1 MLDSTQPGWAQCLQR
16 AAAPPSHAHPL
27 AQYLAH
33 ALQQGQ
39 PPAQAHGPALLL
51 EAWLAGGIRH
61 TTFARAQP
69 AHWRAS
75 ASSNP
80 AGVPSTGS
88 GCNNGQRA
96 NGTRKSPVADLA
108 RRAHLSPSQFTARC
122 RDELGLGAIEWLRQ
136 QRLAHARLLRASG
149 MPVAAVASATGYRSP
164 SALTAAL
171 RRDRAGRAGR
181 RKPSDPKA
189 RLSAPATAATTI
201 AARRCSGA
209 ARRWSALQNA
219 YSRRMLP
226 LPCKPISTP
235 WAPSPCG
242 LLASLGVSLTHIP
255 PFLLTGITLIIGSVP
270 AWPFV
275 LRDPSRWRIPMR
287 TLALGVYGLFAYHFL
302 LFIAL
307 RHAPPVEAN
316 LVNYLWPLFI
326 VVLAPVVLPGVAL
339 RVPHVVAALLG
350 FGGAAIAIVGGREL
364 SGTLAWGYIPAAAAA
379 FIWATYSLMTNASR
393 PSPPPRLACSA
404 SFRRLVAAVPC
415 AAGAQRGAAGARLG
429 PTGRAGPGPLG
440 GAFYLWDKALKLGDA
455 RHIGILSYI
464 TPLASTTLLIVVSGR
479 SFSWSIGLATAM
491 IISAAVMGM
500 RAR

>member
-1 MLDSTQPGWAQCLQR
+1 MSSSPLQ
-16 AAAPPSHAHPL
+16 
-27 AQYLAH
+27 
-33 ALQQGQ
+33 
-39 PPAQAHGPALLL
+39 
-51 EAWLAGGIRH
+51 
-61 TTFARAQP
+61 
-69 AHWRAS
+69 
-75 ASSNP
+75 
-80 AGVPSTGS
+80 
-88 GCNNGQRA
+88 A
-96 NGTRKSPVADLA
+96 NLYA
-108 RRAHLSPSQFTARC
+108 
-122 RDELGLGAIEWLRQ
+122 LGAIALW
-136 QRLAHARLLRASG
+136 AS
-149 MPVAAVASATGYRSP
+149 
-164 SALTAAL
+164 
-171 RRDRAGRAGR
+171 
-181 RKPSDPKA
+181 
-189 RLSAPATAATTI
+189 
-201 AARRCSGA
+201 
-209 ARRWSALQNA
+209 
-219 YSRRMLP
+219 
-226 LPCKPISTP
+226 
-235 WAPSPCG
+235 
-242 LLASLGVSLTHIP
+242 LASLGVSLTHIP

-275 LRDPSRWRIPMR
+275 LRDPSQWRIPMR

-379 FIWATYSLMTNASR
+379 FIWATYSLMTKRVTAFPTTAIGLFGLVSGALSLLCHVLLE
-393 PSPPPRLACSA
+393 PSVTLQARDWSLLA
-404 SFRRLVAAVPC
+404 V
-415 AAGAQRGAAGARLG
+415 LG
-429 PTGRAGPGPLG
+429 LGPLG

-464 TPLASTTLLIVVSGR
+464 TPLASTALLIMVSGR

>member
-1 MLDSTQPGWAQCLQR
+1 MSSSPLQ
-16 AAAPPSHAHPL
+16 
-27 AQYLAH
+27 
-33 ALQQGQ
+33 
-39 PPAQAHGPALLL
+39 
-51 EAWLAGGIRH
+51 
-61 TTFARAQP
+61 
-69 AHWRAS
+69 
-75 ASSNP
+75 
-80 AGVPSTGS
+80 
-88 GCNNGQRA
+88 A
-96 NGTRKSPVADLA
+96 NLYA
-108 RRAHLSPSQFTARC
+108 
-122 RDELGLGAIEWLRQ
+122 LGAIALW
-136 QRLAHARLLRASG
+136 AS
-149 MPVAAVASATGYRSP
+149 
-164 SALTAAL
+164 
-171 RRDRAGRAGR
+171 
-181 RKPSDPKA
+181 
-189 RLSAPATAATTI
+189 
-201 AARRCSGA
+201 
-209 ARRWSALQNA
+209 
-219 YSRRMLP
+219 
-226 LPCKPISTP
+226 
-235 WAPSPCG
+235 
-242 LLASLGVSLTHIP
+242 LASLGVSLTHIP

-275 LRDPSRWRIPMR
+275 LRDPSQWRIPMR

-379 FIWATYSLMTNASR
+379 FIWATYSLMTKRVTAFPTTAIGLFGLVSGALSLLCHVLLE
-393 PSPPPRLACSA
+393 PSVTLQARDWSLLA
-404 SFRRLVAAVPC
+404 V
-415 AAGAQRGAAGARLG
+415 LG
-429 PTGRAGPGPLG
+429 LGPLG

-464 TPLASTTLLIVVSGR
+464 TPLASTALLIVVSGR

>member
-1 MLDSTQPGWAQCLQR
+1 M
-16 AAAPPSHAHPL
+16 
-27 AQYLAH
+27 
-33 ALQQGQ
+33 
-39 PPAQAHGPALLL
+39 
-51 EAWLAGGIRH
+51 
-61 TTFARAQP
+61 
-69 AHWRAS
+69 
-75 ASSNP
+75 
-80 AGVPSTGS
+80 
-88 GCNNGQRA
+88 
-96 NGTRKSPVADLA
+96 
-108 RRAHLSPSQFTARC
+108 
-122 RDELGLGAIEWLRQ
+122 
-136 QRLAHARLLRASG
+136 
-149 MPVAAVASATGYRSP
+149 
-164 SALTAAL
+164 
-171 RRDRAGRAGR
+171 
-181 RKPSDPKA
+181 
-189 RLSAPATAATTI
+189 
-201 AARRCSGA
+201 
-209 ARRWSALQNA
+209 QNA
-219 YSRRMLP
+219 YSRRMSSSP
-226 LPCKPISTP
+226 LQANLYALGAIAL
-235 WAPSPCG
+235 WAS
-242 LLASLGVSLTHIP
+242 LASLGVSLTHIP

-275 LRDPSRWRIPMR
+275 LRDPSQWRIPMR

-379 FIWATYSLMTNASR
+379 FIWATYSLMTKRVTAFPTTAIGLFGLVSGALSLLCHVLLE
-393 PSPPPRLACSA
+393 PSVTLQARDWSLLA
-404 SFRRLVAAVPC
+404 V
-415 AAGAQRGAAGARLG
+415 LG
-429 PTGRAGPGPLG
+429 LGPLG

-464 TPLASTTLLIVVSGR
+464 TPLASTTLLIMVSGR

>member
-1 MLDSTQPGWAQCLQR
+1 M
-16 AAAPPSHAHPL
+16 
-27 AQYLAH
+27 
-33 ALQQGQ
+33 
-39 PPAQAHGPALLL
+39 
-51 EAWLAGGIRH
+51 
-61 TTFARAQP
+61 
-69 AHWRAS
+69 
-75 ASSNP
+75 
-80 AGVPSTGS
+80 
-88 GCNNGQRA
+88 
-96 NGTRKSPVADLA
+96 
-108 RRAHLSPSQFTARC
+108 
-122 RDELGLGAIEWLRQ
+122 
-136 QRLAHARLLRASG
+136 
-149 MPVAAVASATGYRSP
+149 
-164 SALTAAL
+164 
-171 RRDRAGRAGR
+171 
-181 RKPSDPKA
+181 
-189 RLSAPATAATTI
+189 
-201 AARRCSGA
+201 
-209 ARRWSALQNA
+209 QNA
-219 YSRRMLP
+219 YSRRMSSSP
-226 LPCKPISTP
+226 LQANLYALGAIAL
-235 WAPSPCG
+235 WAS
-242 LLASLGVSLTHIP
+242 LASLGVSLTHIP

-275 LRDPSRWRIPMR
+275 LRDPSQWRIPMR

-379 FIWATYSLMTNASR
+379 FIWATYSLMTKRVTAFPTTAIGLFGLVSGAL
-393 PSPPPRLACSA
+393 SLLCHVLLEPRVALQARDWSLLAA
-404 SFRRLVAAVPC
+404 
-415 AAGAQRGAAGARLG
+415 LG
-429 PTGRAGPGPLG
+429 LGPLG

-464 TPLASTTLLIVVSGR
+464 TPLASTALLIVVSGR

>member
-1 MLDSTQPGWAQCLQR
+1 M
-16 AAAPPSHAHPL
+16 
-27 AQYLAH
+27 
-33 ALQQGQ
+33 
-39 PPAQAHGPALLL
+39 
-51 EAWLAGGIRH
+51 
-61 TTFARAQP
+61 
-69 AHWRAS
+69 
-75 ASSNP
+75 
-80 AGVPSTGS
+80 
-88 GCNNGQRA
+88 
-96 NGTRKSPVADLA
+96 
-108 RRAHLSPSQFTARC
+108 
-122 RDELGLGAIEWLRQ
+122 
-136 QRLAHARLLRASG
+136 
-149 MPVAAVASATGYRSP
+149 
-164 SALTAAL
+164 
-171 RRDRAGRAGR
+171 
-181 RKPSDPKA
+181 
-189 RLSAPATAATTI
+189 
-201 AARRCSGA
+201 
-209 ARRWSALQNA
+209 QNA
-219 YSRRMLP
+219 YSRRMSSSP
-226 LPCKPISTP
+226 LQANLYALGAIAL
-235 WAPSPCG
+235 WAS
-242 LLASLGVSLTHIP
+242 LASLGVSLTHIP

-275 LRDPSRWRIPMR
+275 LRDPSQWRIPLR

-379 FIWATYSLMTNASR
+379 FIWATYSLMTKRVTAFPTTAIGLFGLVSGALSLLCHVLLE
-393 PSPPPRLACSA
+393 PSVTLQARDWSLLA
-404 SFRRLVAAVPC
+404 V
-415 AAGAQRGAAGARLG
+415 LG
-429 PTGRAGPGPLG
+429 LGPLG

-464 TPLASTTLLIVVSGR
+464 TPLASTALLIVVSGR

>member
-1 MLDSTQPGWAQCLQR
+1 MSSSPLQ
-16 AAAPPSHAHPL
+16 
-27 AQYLAH
+27 
-33 ALQQGQ
+33 
-39 PPAQAHGPALLL
+39 
-51 EAWLAGGIRH
+51 
-61 TTFARAQP
+61 
-69 AHWRAS
+69 
-75 ASSNP
+75 
-80 AGVPSTGS
+80 
-88 GCNNGQRA
+88 A
-96 NGTRKSPVADLA
+96 NLYA
-108 RRAHLSPSQFTARC
+108 
-122 RDELGLGAIEWLRQ
+122 LGAIALW
-136 QRLAHARLLRASG
+136 AS
-149 MPVAAVASATGYRSP
+149 
-164 SALTAAL
+164 
-171 RRDRAGRAGR
+171 
-181 RKPSDPKA
+181 
-189 RLSAPATAATTI
+189 
-201 AARRCSGA
+201 
-209 ARRWSALQNA
+209 
-219 YSRRMLP
+219 
-226 LPCKPISTP
+226 
-235 WAPSPCG
+235 
-242 LLASLGVSLTHIP
+242 LASLGVSLTHIP

-275 LRDPSRWRIPMR
+275 LRDPSQWRIPMR

-379 FIWATYSLMTNASR
+379 FIWATYSLMTKRVTAFPTTAIGLFGLVSGALSLLCHVLLE
-393 PSPPPRLACSA
+393 PSVTLQARDWSLLA
-404 SFRRLVAAVPC
+404 V
-415 AAGAQRGAAGARLG
+415 LG
-429 PTGRAGPGPLG
+429 LGPLG

-500 RAR
+500 RARERGSP

>member
-1 MLDSTQPGWAQCLQR
+1 M
-16 AAAPPSHAHPL
+16 
-27 AQYLAH
+27 
-33 ALQQGQ
+33 
-39 PPAQAHGPALLL
+39 
-51 EAWLAGGIRH
+51 
-61 TTFARAQP
+61 
-69 AHWRAS
+69 
-75 ASSNP
+75 
-80 AGVPSTGS
+80 
-88 GCNNGQRA
+88 
-96 NGTRKSPVADLA
+96 
-108 RRAHLSPSQFTARC
+108 
-122 RDELGLGAIEWLRQ
+122 
-136 QRLAHARLLRASG
+136 
-149 MPVAAVASATGYRSP
+149 
-164 SALTAAL
+164 
-171 RRDRAGRAGR
+171 
-181 RKPSDPKA
+181 
-189 RLSAPATAATTI
+189 
-201 AARRCSGA
+201 
-209 ARRWSALQNA
+209 QNA
-219 YSRRMLP
+219 YSRRMSSSP
-226 LPCKPISTP
+226 LQANLYALGAIAL
-235 WAPSPCG
+235 WAS
-242 LLASLGVSLTHIP
+242 LASLGVSLTHIP

-275 LRDPSRWRIPMR
+275 LRDPSQWRIPMR

-379 FIWATYSLMTNASR
+379 FIWATYSLMTKRVTAFPTTAIGLFGLVSGALSLLCHVLLE
-393 PSPPPRLACSA
+393 PS
-404 SFRRLVAAVPC
+404 VAL
-415 AAGAQRGAAGARLG
+415 QARDWSLLTVLG
-429 PTGRAGPGPLG
+429 LGPLG

-491 IISAAVMGM
+491 IISAAGMGM

>member
-1 MLDSTQPGWAQCLQR
+1 M
-16 AAAPPSHAHPL
+16 
-27 AQYLAH
+27 
-33 ALQQGQ
+33 
-39 PPAQAHGPALLL
+39 QANLYA
-51 EAWLAGGIRH
+51 
-61 TTFARAQP
+61 
-69 AHWRAS
+69 
-75 ASSNP
+75 
-80 AGVPSTGS
+80 
-88 GCNNGQRA
+88 
-96 NGTRKSPVADLA
+96 
-108 RRAHLSPSQFTARC
+108 
-122 RDELGLGAIEWLRQ
+122 LGAIALW
-136 QRLAHARLLRASG
+136 AS
-149 MPVAAVASATGYRSP
+149 
-164 SALTAAL
+164 
-171 RRDRAGRAGR
+171 
-181 RKPSDPKA
+181 
-189 RLSAPATAATTI
+189 
-201 AARRCSGA
+201 
-209 ARRWSALQNA
+209 
-219 YSRRMLP
+219 
-226 LPCKPISTP
+226 
-235 WAPSPCG
+235 
-242 LLASLGVSLTHIP
+242 LASLGVSLTHIP

-275 LRDPSRWRIPMR
+275 LRDPSQWRIPMR

-379 FIWATYSLMTNASR
+379 FIWATYSLMTKRVTAFPTTAIGLFGLVSGALSLLCHVLLE
-393 PSPPPRLACSA
+393 PSVTLQARDWSLLA
-404 SFRRLVAAVPC
+404 V
-415 AAGAQRGAAGARLG
+415 LG
-429 PTGRAGPGPLG
+429 LGPLG

-464 TPLASTTLLIVVSGR
+464 TPLASTALLIVVSGR

>member
-1 MLDSTQPGWAQCLQR
+1 MQSAYSQRMSSSPLQ
-16 AAAPPSHAHPL
+16 
-27 AQYLAH
+27 
-33 ALQQGQ
+33 
-39 PPAQAHGPALLL
+39 
-51 EAWLAGGIRH
+51 
-61 TTFARAQP
+61 
-69 AHWRAS
+69 
-75 ASSNP
+75 
-80 AGVPSTGS
+80 
-88 GCNNGQRA
+88 A
-96 NGTRKSPVADLA
+96 NLYA
-108 RRAHLSPSQFTARC
+108 
-122 RDELGLGAIEWLRQ
+122 LGAIALW
-136 QRLAHARLLRASG
+136 AS
-149 MPVAAVASATGYRSP
+149 
-164 SALTAAL
+164 
-171 RRDRAGRAGR
+171 
-181 RKPSDPKA
+181 
-189 RLSAPATAATTI
+189 
-201 AARRCSGA
+201 
-209 ARRWSALQNA
+209 
-219 YSRRMLP
+219 
-226 LPCKPISTP
+226 
-235 WAPSPCG
+235 
-242 LLASLGVSLTHIP
+242 LASLGVSLTHIP

-275 LRDPSRWRIPMR
+275 LRDPSQWRTPMR

-379 FIWATYSLMTNASR
+379 FIWATYSLMTKRVTAFPTTAIGLFGLVSGALSLLCHVLLE
-393 PSPPPRLACSA
+393 PSVTLQARDWSLLA
-404 SFRRLVAAVPC
+404 V
-415 AAGAQRGAAGARLG
+415 LG
-429 PTGRAGPGPLG
+429 LGPLG

-464 TPLASTTLLIVVSGR
+464 TPLASTALLIVVSGR